1 MVNMKN
7 FYYLILLF
15 SCMST
20 SQTIESYFD
29 LPDNYE
35 REFANDYSRW
45 IIKQPIIVG
54 EHVLTFNNNK
64 ISGLNNWYVAKFDYN
79 IGTQDLHQCADAA
92 IYLNAKYHY
101 DKKILNK
108 IKYSFTNGYTYSYNK
123 FKENKVPDCREDN
136 NWKCELIH
144 KETNNLNEYLD
155 IVWNYAGSYSLEKY
169 DTYRVSLEDIQPGDI
184 FIYGG
189 FPGHV
194 VSVVDVIIN
203 KNGQKKFMLA
213 QSYMPAQEQHILL
226 NPTKDFSVW
235 HDLSVNKSTVTN
247 GGTFNKNQLRRFKN
261 QKRGPRK

>member
-1 MVNMKN
+1 MDSVKKL
-7 FYYLILLF
+7 FYFILLAT
-15 SCMST
+15 CTTT
-20 SQTIESYFD
+20 SQTIESYFKI
-29 LPDNYE
+29 PQGYE

-45 IIKQPIIVG
+45 ILKQPIIVNK
-54 EHVLTFNNNK
+54 HVLTFDNNK
-64 ISGLNNWYVAKFDYN
+64 IPGLNDWYIAKFDYD
-79 IGTQDLHQCADAA
+79 IGAKDLHQCADAA

-101 DKKILNK
+101 DKNNLSKV
-108 IKYSFTNGYTYSYNK
+108 KYHFTNGYMYSYSD
-123 FKENKVPDCREDN
+123 FEENKVPDCREDK
-136 NWKCELIH
+136 NWECELVY

-169 DTYRVSLEDIQPGDI
+169 DTYQVDLKNIQPGDI

-226 NPTKDFSVW
+226 NPTKKFSVW
-235 HDLSVNKSTVTN
+235 HDLNTNKNIITN
-247 GGTFNKNQLRRFKN
+247 GGTFNKYQLRRFKN
-261 QKRGPRK
+261 QKRGPH